1 MITAMAASSLLRLL
15 RPGPTMLS
23 KSSWEFSPRTRRK
36 GRKITRKNDV
46 RHHRNANEK
55 NGKEEVQ
62 IPISVS
68 PPGKAAPCGSSSE
81 LDFPGSSMSEPPPF
95 GT

>member
-1 MITAMAASSLLRLL
+1 MYI
-15 RPGPTMLS
+15 
-23 KSSWEFSPRTRRK
+23 
-36 GRKITRKNDV
+36 
-46 RHHRNANEK
+46 NEK
-55 NGKEEVQ
+55 IGEEEVQ
-62 IPISVS
+62 LPISVS